1 MEEKQR
7 IRKDGIKHGTR
18 SQVQMTFRLDADL
31 KAWLDRQPN
40 KGRAINDAVRRA
52 MIGGQ

>member
-1 MEEKQR
+1 MDERKR

-31 KAWLDRQPN
+31 KAWLDGQPN
-40 KGRAINDAVRRA
+40 KGRAINDAVRRV
-52 MIGGQ
+52 MEGGQ